1 MSQRKSSIYNLI
13 NNPLVYKI
21 IQKVMSGTS
30 LRANIV
36 RNYIKKK
43 NVKILD
49 IGCGPAEILENISD
63 CEYYGYDIDSRSI
76 RYARKKYAKKNYH
89 FYNKKFDKNEI
100 KKLPTFDYIIF
111 FGILHHL
118 EEKEIFT
125 LLTLCKKKM
134 KRDCKLLTEDPILVN
149 DQNIFAKYLIK
160 NDRGKNV
167 RKKKE
172 YLSILKKHFKNVQS
186 KITHQTFVPYTWFT
200 TVCRK

>member
-76 RYARKKYAKKNYH
+76 RYARKKYVKKNYH

-172 YLSILKKHFKNVQS
+172 YLSILKKHFKNVKS

>member
-76 RYARKKYAKKNYH
+76 KYARKKYVKKNYH

-160 NDRGKNV
+160 KDRGKNV